1 MLQPVMTGLFTGFKF
16 YCYFFMKTSMNPEI
30 DIGQVE
36 GAFIMGLGYWL
47 SEQAIYDT
55 SSGLEL
61 TSSTWVGAIMCNYH
75 NQNVLFEMRC

>member
-1 MLQPVMTGLFTGFKF
+1 MGSINNYAKSMPRPVMIGLFTGSKR
-16 YCYFFMKTSMNPEI
+16 YCYFLIKTSMNPE

-47 SEQAIYDT
+47 TEQAIYGS

-61 TSSTWVGAIMCNYH
+61 NGST
-75 NQNVLFEMRC
+75 